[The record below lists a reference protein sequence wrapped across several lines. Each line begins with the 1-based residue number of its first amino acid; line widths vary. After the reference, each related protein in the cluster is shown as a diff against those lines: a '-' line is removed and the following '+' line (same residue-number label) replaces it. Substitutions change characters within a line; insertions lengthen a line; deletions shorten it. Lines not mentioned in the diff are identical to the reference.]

1 VTVLDEEKKVHIRE
15 FNQIDNKDLDKL
27 CMNEYY
33 EPQFSIL
40 PRTRPL
46 RYKRPF
52 EKVTRKWGIP
62 ISLFKDWFAFYSGKW
77 ITKNCIRNALNSI
90 GQITNFINLSKMTL
104 NAIKSSKYCGNFI
117 PDTKKRIVSIPALH
131 L

>member
-1 VTVLDEEKKVHIRE
+1 MTVLDEEKKVHIRE

-62 ISLFKDWFAFYSGKW
+62 ISLFKDWKVDHEELHKKCFEFDWSNNKLYKF
-77 ITKNCIRNALNSI
+77 IKNDAER
-90 GQITNFINLSKMTL
+90 
-104 NAIKSSKYCGNFI
+104 
-117 PDTKKRIVSIPALH
+117 D
-131 L
+131 